1 MDLPAIT
8 KKEQKVMEKIFKPK
22 PILRN
27 DNKLDVLSSLK
38 LTWYFEKFYEK
49 LILSLAMFSLLYSII
64 RILVQGF
71 W

>member
-27 DNKLDVLSSLK
+27 ENKLDVLSSLK